1 MTEWCAA
8 YIGLKVADCNIGGF
22 VSAVAVFIFNPPI
35 AMGFS
40 AETDSAT
47 SLEKAKALFALLD
60 AADEEERLRG
70 TTCKPRWIEAKGRA
84 TERDYDDGETYG
96 ALLEELDQV
105 GALEGSW
112 MQERWHDL
120 KTRLDWSRGPNLP
133 PGQNRG

>member
-1 MTEWCAA
+1 
-8 YIGLKVADCNIGGF
+8 
-22 VSAVAVFIFNPPI
+22 
-35 AMGFS
+35 MGFS

-70 TTCKPRWIEAKGRA
+70 TTCQPRWIEAKGRA
-84 TERDYDDGETYG
+84 NERDYDDGETYG

-120 KTRLDWSRGPNLP
+120 KPRLDWSRWPNLP